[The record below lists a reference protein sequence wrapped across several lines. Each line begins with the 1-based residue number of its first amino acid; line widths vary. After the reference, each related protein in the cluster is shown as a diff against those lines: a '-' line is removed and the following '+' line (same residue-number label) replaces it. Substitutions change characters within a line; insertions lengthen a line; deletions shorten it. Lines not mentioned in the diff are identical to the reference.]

1 MFEDSLMG
9 SGPVNKITLSSQN
22 LSSLNKPVLVARSAP
37 LVVNDSG
44 SFDDLLGSR
53 DED

>member
-9 SGPVNKITLSSQN
+9 SGPVNKITN

-37 LVVNDSG
+37 LVIKDSG